1 MNAFIILIVVK
12 KDIVIF
18 IVICGI
24 QIEDQFLGT
33 VFEELFSNHETD
45 RNRGGVDK
53 MYPQK
58 MLCKLQF
65 KVSYDHIVSL

>member
-24 QIEDQFLGT
+24 QIEDPFSGT

-45 RNRGGVDK
+45 RNRGGV
-53 MYPQK
+53 Y
-58 MLCKLQF
+58 LL
-65 KVSYDHIVSL
+65 